1 MVLFKYLRFHNKNQ
15 YRNHLHS
22 TMVLFKCIALI
33 IPSLNASPFTF
44 HYGSIQIMKKFNL
57 PQLRK
62 YLHSTMV
69 LFKLKKHF
77 DVDAFLIYLHSTMV
91 LFKFKSWKNLVFSN
105 KFTFHY
111 GSIQI
116 EKNYKP
122 WFFKIIYIPLWF
134 YSNGT
139 SQRRKSY

>member
-1 MVLFKYLRFHNKNQ
+1 
-15 YRNHLHS
+15 
-22 TMVLFKCIALI
+22 MVLFKCIALI

-62 YLHSTMV
+62 
-69 LFKLKKHF
+69 
-77 DVDAFLIYLHSTMV
+77 YLHSTMV

-134 YSNGT
+134 YSNNYST
-139 SQRRKSY
+139 KKAAQVYIIYIPLWFYSNFE